1 LDNTSIKKEMPTMS
15 TDSVVKLNVTGMQGQ
30 EFFLVVDFAT
40 KLASVLIV
48 EVTPPRA
55 GNIMVMDVQ
64 PIGVRGA

>member
-1 LDNTSIKKEMPTMS
+1 
-15 TDSVVKLNVTGMQGQ
+15 MQGQ